1 MPVFVGCYICPSR
14 LKNAQPPTSA
24 RSFAGGDQLQS
35 SSSLVEFAGNG
46 PANHRRSWG
55 HFVQVNSDLGRG
67 VNEGISANA
76 IHHIS
81 AAMIAGY
88 QNNIGMTD
96 LLSRKTPTSDQSS
109 PDHGGVI
116 EPLLHL
122 HDVSD
127 QGRTCSA
134 FPANKPGPFGDDP
147 SRIKGPAPLGR
158 QGPPRFAWRA
168 RAPSPPHPAHCRGL
182 AGLHATTPCSDVC
195 PRWEPTVP
203 PAGFGK
209 LSGQRARYGPPARAR
224 FIFCVNMQRMLA
236 EGAEWKMPWLGSCR
250 TLSR

>member
-1 MPVFVGCYICPSR
+1 VNGSAIPESNRLKRGWGHRVATDRHSPGLLHHPIGLRFVIWAAVPMPVFVGCYICPLSV
-14 LKNAQPPTSA
+14 KNAQPPTSA
-24 RSFAGGDQLQS
+24 RSFAGGDKPQS

-109 PDHGGVI
+109 RRSRRGDRAAAPFARCFG
-116 EPLLHL
+116 
-122 HDVSD
+122 
-127 QGRTCSA
+127 
-134 FPANKPGPFGDDP
+134 PGP
-147 SRIKGPAPLGR
+147 
-158 QGPPRFAWRA
+158 
-168 RAPSPPHPAHCRGL
+168 H
-182 AGLHATTPCSDVC
+182 
-195 PRWEPTVP
+195 
-203 PAGFGK
+203 
-209 LSGQRARYGPPARAR
+209 
-224 FIFCVNMQRMLA
+224 M
-236 EGAEWKMPWLGSCR
+236 
-250 TLSR
+250 